1 MSVDTDSESQVDAR
15 GSGLTTIAKDALGE
29 WKLWLTMLAAI
40 SIAGYA
46 LVFNRNM
53 PNGYVPFFTVLGTL
67 AALYGFHDMRTTR
80 DLA

>member
-15 GSGLTTIAKDALGE
+15 GSGLTTIAKDFLGE

-46 LVFNRNM
+46 LEFNRNM